1 MCLRGGG
8 SLKAS
13 LARVFSLAKFKGCL
27 VGLKAQHTADSHMLS
42 LREGQSPT
50 KQSIQ
55 KSGLPRIL
63 TNARNDIAGQG
74 GILTRLMAVCN
85 DRSVGRSERAGLN
98 SHKALSPYQLIA
110 LTPLAK
116 AAFTMAEILLSLTII
131 GVVAA
136 ITLPSLTGNINER
149 TWNTQR
155 KALYSR
161 MSQAIALMPSIN
173 GYGSFSGSLQGP
185 DDAQIMVYCTADAGE
200 TFLTNGLGKVLK
212 INNVCGGGN
221 IGDCGISDEIIRYG
235 GNGKLNVTSGMFNIN
250 QFNVMYNGGQHGM
263 TYGVD
268 GHAAAFET
276 ANGESLLVHYNPLC
290 KNGEAHMMQ
299 GYDTLPTVHMCVNF
313 MYDLNGKKGP
323 NAMGKDVGIMSV
335 FYPSDPVLVMPLPFA
350 KDTGSA
356 TWTNAAKMCTSMD
369 TDARVPNKEEI
380 MSMAVNVK
388 FMDDSFQSGGSYWT
402 ASPHVRIQDAW
413 SLDVNSEFSKLTGV
427 TKTNSK
433 TVRCIKRFNS

>member
-1 MCLRGGG
+1 
-8 SLKAS
+8 
-13 LARVFSLAKFKGCL
+13 
-27 VGLKAQHTADSHMLS
+27 MLS

-161 MSQAIALMPSIN
+161 LSQAISLMPSIR
-173 GYGSFSGSLQGP
+173 GYGPLIGSPNP
-185 DDAQIMVYCTADAGE
+185 DHGYQVYCASNAAE
-200 TFLTNGLGKVLK
+200 VFLANGLGKVMK
-212 INNVCGGGN
+212 INNICSGTN
-221 IGDCGISDEIIRYG
+221 LSDCGLPNEYVRYG
-235 GNGKLNVTSGMFNIN
+235 GSGKIALSELYNI
-250 QFNVMYNGGQHGM
+250 QQLHSLFKGGGCGM
-263 TYGVD
+263 TDGVD
-268 GHAAAFET
+268 SQAAAFET
-276 ANGESLLVHYNPLC
+276 VNGESLLVHYNPVC
-290 KNGEAHMMQ
+290 KNDDQALGSNS
-299 GYDTLPTVHMCVNF
+299 YSLYPTVSLCVNF
-313 MYDLNGKKGP
+313 IYDLNGKKGP
-323 NAMGKDVGIMSV
+323 NTMGKDVGIMSV
-335 FYPSDPVLVMPLPFA
+335 MYPSDSVIVAPLPMA
-350 KDTGSA
+350 KNAGQTS
-356 TWTNAAKMCTSMD
+356 WNNAAKLCTSQD
-369 TDARVPNKEEI
+369 ADARVPNREEL
-380 MSMAVNVK
+380 MALVVNRK
-388 FMDDSFQSGGSYWT
+388 FMDDTFQNTDGFWSSSARNSTAAWT
-402 ASPHVRIQDAW
+402 YYGTGDYHVFEW
-413 SLDVNSEFSKLTGV
+413 YP
-427 TKTNSK
+427 KTQSRN
-433 TVRCIKRFNS
+433 VRCIKRFNS